1 MGFLN
6 GQKWSRVFWTDKDN
20 KEYTGWSK
28 VDSSFIKPEKFR
40 SQFPWRL
47 HKDMPVTAPL
57 RTEVLKAVNNAPH
70 TPEEDFVEF
79 QEEHFMNKQEIPIEN
94 FESTQKNEEKTE
106 KQKMWIRVVLEDENG
121 QQYVAKVRADKQ
133 VEFDHET
140 DNFENDQEFESE
152 PNFYKNNEEYFHDA
166 PKFGKKYQK
175 NHQKDFHRREQ
186 RVQFDDAYD
195 NYRYMSHHEDQQIP
209 RGNFRAQPRN
219 TRFSENH
226 QENRFSRENFE
237 NRRPTEK
244 FQFQNPSLKFEKRP
258 SDEQFRYRSA
268 YPADRDFENEARYM
282 NAQPYE
288 TYENRHSFT
297 REENKNFKN
306 EKPSREARFD
316 TKDSSFINH
325 GRKFRTNPEMMKNKN
340 FAPEDGRHQRNH
352 FESAPKFEHSDFNFD
367 MNRNR
372 RHFDDSRNNRY
383 QFQEFRTRNFENED
397 HRPKDNHHRETTR
410 DNSKTLNKESF
421 QT

>member
-94 FESTQKNEEKTE
+94 FESTQKN
-106 KQKMWIRVVLEDENG
+106 DE
-121 QQYVAKVRADKQ
+121 
-133 VEFDHET
+133 
-140 DNFENDQEFESE
+140 EFESE
-152 PNFYKNNEEYFHDA
+152 PNFYKDNEDYFHNA
-166 PKFGKKYQK
+166 PKFGKNYQK
-175 NHQKDFHRREQ
+175 NHQKDFHRRAQ
-186 RVQFDDAYD
+186 RVHFDDAQD
-195 NYRYMSHHEDQQIP
+195 NYPYMSHHADQQRP
-209 RGNFRAQPRN
+209 RGNFRAQQGN
-219 TRFSENH
+219 TRFPENH
-226 QENRFSRENFE
+226 QESRFSRENFE
-237 NRRPTEK
+237 NRRPTGK
-244 FQFQNPSLKFEKRP
+244 FQFQKPSLKFEKRP

-268 YPADRDFENEARYM
+268 YPADRDLENEARYM
-282 NAQPYE
+282 NAPYE
-288 TYENRHSFT
+288 KYENGHSFT
-297 REENKNFKN
+297 REENKDFKN
-306 EKPSREARFD
+306 ETSSREARFY
-316 TKDSSFINH
+316 TEDSSFINH
-325 GRKFRTNPEMMKNKN
+325 DRKFQSNPEMMKNKN
-340 FAPEDGRHQRNH
+340 FAPEDGKHQRNH
-352 FESAPKFEHSDFNFD
+352 FKSAPKFEHSDFNFD

-421 QT
+421 QTKQIN